1 MCGAALGPSKGKAH
15 WEGGKGQRNKV
26 LMSTKDKK
34 KYAGATKTLSNK
46 AKAKDT

>member
-34 KYAGATKTLSNK
+34 KYAGTAKTLSNK
-46 AKAKDT
+46 AKAKET